1 MELKFERVQA
11 LKKKLGF
18 KLYLYGIEID
28 EDIIKVSLSIYVQIV
43 PLWN

>member
-1 MELKFERVQA
+1 MELKYGCNSPFTKMM
-11 LKKKLGF
+11 LF